1 MSYPKVAEAFSL
13 LDILIDGYSKQYE
26 EGSVAPSL
34 LRQHSLLVA
43 TCAEILA
50 TKIHGMDS
58 KKAYALGLLHDYGKV
73 VNEKAHNL
81 FHGLSGYKIM
91 KELGYDEV
99 AKICLTHT
107 FIDKEFKY
115 EDYITYPKEELTTC
129 KKLLKEIDYDEYDKL
144 IQMSDMM
151 VTVVG
156 FKTLKERMIFI
167 REKYKLCGLTM
178 KKKYRQVLKLKD
190 HFDKLCGCDIY
201 KLLGVA

>member
-1 MSYPKVAEAFSL
+1 MTYPKVADAFSL

-26 EGSVAPSL
+26 EDSVAPSL

-50 TKIHGMDS
+50 TKIPNMDS

-73 VNEKAHNL
+73 VDEKANKL
-81 FHGLSGYKIM
+81 FHGLCGYKIM
-91 KELGYDEV
+91 NKIGYDEV

-107 FIDKEFKY
+107 FIEKDFDAD
-115 EDYITYPKEELTTC
+115 DYISYPKSEVKEC
-129 KKLLKEIDYDEYDKL
+129 KKLLAKIEYDEYDRL
-144 IQMSDMM
+144 VQLSDMM

-156 FKTLKERMIFI
+156 FKTLKERMRFI
-167 REKYKLCGLTM
+167 RDKYKLCNLTM
-178 KKKYRQVLKLKD
+178 KKKYRTVLKLKE

-201 KLLGVA
+201 KLLGIQ